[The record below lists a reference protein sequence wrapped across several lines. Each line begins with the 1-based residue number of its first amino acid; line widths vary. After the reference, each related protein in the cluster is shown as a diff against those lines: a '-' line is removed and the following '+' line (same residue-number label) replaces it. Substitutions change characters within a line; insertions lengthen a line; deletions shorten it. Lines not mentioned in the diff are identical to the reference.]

1 MPMMLVFLVLFVA
14 AGFAAYS
21 FIRRRG
27 GHGFFDSEKKEEP
40 LEIASRRYARGEI
53 SRQEFEQIKRDLEES
68 RKE

>member
-1 MPMMLVFLVLFVA
+1 MMWVFLVLLVA

-27 GHGFFDSEKKEEP
+27 GHGFFDSEKKKEEP